1 MPIPVILD
9 TDIGTDVDD
18 VWALAF
24 LLRCPELD
32 VRLVTTS
39 TGDTRHRAAL
49 VAKMLE
55 IAGRA
60 DVPIGIGL
68 PLDPAPL
75 GHTGWLADYD
85 LDDYPGAVHA
95 DGVGA
100 ICDTVMNSPEP
111 VTIIAIGPLPNLAAA
126 LVREPRISQRSCF
139 VGMHGSLRRG
149 YLGAPKAMREYNVKQ
164 HALSCQMVF
173 AAPWHKTITPLDT
186 CGNIILKG
194 EQFAAVAQSTAPLTQ
209 AVLANHREWFEVA
222 SNWPMLGDLLKA
234 MDPAKQSSILYDCV
248 AVYLAFSRQGL
259 DVEQLNVL
267 VTDDGRT
274 IIDERGHPVD
284 CATEWN
290 DLDSFYQLLTD
301 RLV

>member
-1 MPIPVILD
+1 VAIPVILD

-32 VRLVTTS
+32 IRLITTA

-49 VAKMLE
+49 VAKILS
-55 IAGRA
+55 IAGRD

-68 PLDPAPL
+68 ALDPAPL
-75 GHTGWLADYD
+75 GHIAWLGDYR
-85 LDDYPGAVHA
+85 LEDYPGPVYE

-100 ICDTVMNSPEP
+100 ICDSVMDSDES
-111 VTIIAIGPLPNLAAA
+111 VTIIAIGPVPNIAAA
-126 LVREPRISQRSCF
+126 LVREPQLTKRSSF

-164 HALSCQMVF
+164 HALACQAVF

-186 CGNIILKG
+186 CGNILLRD
-194 EQFAAVAQSTAPLTQ
+194 QHFLAVAQSTSPLAE
-209 AVLANHREWFEVA
+209 AVIAIHQEWFEVA
-222 SNWPMLGDLLKA
+222 SKWPILGDLLGA
-234 MDPAKQSSILYDCV
+234 MDPGKQSSILYDCV
-248 AVYLAFSRQGL
+248 AVYLAFSRHGL
-259 DVEQLNVL
+259 QIERLNIV

-274 IIDERGHPVD
+274 IIDDAGHSVD
-284 CATEWN
+284 CATEW
-290 DLDSFYQLLTD
+290 DDVDEFYRLLSQ
-301 RLV
+301 RLS